1 MICEFFSSEDFMSSL
16 TTFYQIFCKNL
27 DWSGFEP
34 EAFPVQGGRY
44 TRFNYQPPLLH
55 WKCHECNIHEK
66 NKMQECLAHVIKKKE
81 VIPPQVPL
89 R

>member
-1 MICEFFSSEDFMSSL
+1 MIFEFSSSEDFMSSL

-44 TRFNYQPPLLH
+44 TRFNYQPLT
-55 WKCHECNIHEK
+55 
-66 NKMQECLAHVIKKKE
+66 
-81 VIPPQVPL
+81 
-89 R
+89 